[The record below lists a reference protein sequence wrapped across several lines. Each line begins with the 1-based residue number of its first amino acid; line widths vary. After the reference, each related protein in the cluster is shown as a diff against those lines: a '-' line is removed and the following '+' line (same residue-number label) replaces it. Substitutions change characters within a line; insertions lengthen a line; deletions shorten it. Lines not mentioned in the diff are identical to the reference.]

1 MDLIGYWVDVRRDYA
16 VKELVEA
23 MRSEKVVSCVGRF
36 LEVLEVFLCMAGS
49 RSRCF
54 FFARRVVGFLG
65 RFS

>member
-1 MDLIGYWVDVRRDYA
+1 MDVRRDYA

-49 RSRCF
+49 RSRF
-54 FFARRVVGFLG
+54 FFFFLARRVVGFLG